1 MDISHIPLTVST
13 SLGELLRFLR
23 RRARLSQRELSIAVG
38 YSESHISRIE
48 NNERPV
54 DRASLLALFVPALE
68 IENEPETIARLLAL
82 CEQAQPLPAATLPAP
97 VPSRP
102 GAEPQPA
109 PPNRLPV
116 QLTSF
121 IGRAEELAEL
131 RELLADDQTRLLT
144 LTGAGGCGKTRLALR
159 VGEEMAQAYRHGV
172 WLVELAALTDP
183 RLLVRE
189 VVSTFDLQENAE
201 RPLLAA
207 LTDFLRPRQA
217 LLILDNCE
225 HLVEEAARLA
235 AALLPAC
242 PDLRILATS
251 RENLAVPGEIVYP
264 VQPLA
269 LPPALRGGRP
279 GRADVEGYDAI
290 RLFVERARAALRGF
304 ALSDQ
309 NAPAVARICQ
319 RLDGIPLG
327 IELAAAWLPLLSP
340 KEIAARLERNLDLPA
355 GGRRTLLPRH
365 QTLAA
370 AIAWSYHLLSG
381 EEQALLR
388 RLSIFG
394 GDWSL
399 EAAEEIAGE
408 LPPLTQ
414 ADVLGLLRRL
424 INKSLVTV
432 ERSAE
437 GGTRYRFLEAIREF
451 ARQRL
456 AESGEEA
463 ALADRHLAWF
473 VTLAERAEP
482 RLKSAQQLFWLAAL
496 DQEQENLR
504 AALSHSL
511 ARGSVEEGLRLVGA
525 LGHFWEMRYH
535 LVEGGRW
542 GAGLLD
548 AAQGRSELIH
558 SPWRAKALF
567 TAGMIAA
574 CQFEDERARVH
585 LEESVRIYRELGD
598 AAGAGAALCFIAIT
612 QDRLQQPQQ
621 ALDTYHEAIRC
632 SQRAE
637 DTWWIAEHLH

>member
-54 DRASLLALFVPALE
+54 DRASLLALFVPAME

-131 RELLADDQTRLLT
+131 RELLAEDQTRLLT

-159 VGEEMAQAYRHGV
+159 VGEEVFPAYPSGV

-189 VVSTFDLQENAE
+189 VASTFDLQENAE

-207 LTDFLRPRQA
+207 LADFLRPRQA

-225 HLVEEAARLA
+225 HLVDVAAHLA
-235 AALLPAC
+235 ATLLQAC

-269 LPPALRGGRP
+269 LPPALLGGRP

-290 RLFVERARAALRGF
+290 RLFVERARAVLRGF

-309 NAPAVARICQ
+309 NAPAIARICQ

-340 KEIAARLERNLDLPA
+340 EEIAARLERNLDLPA

-365 QTLAA
+365 QTLTA
-370 AIAWSYHLLSG
+370 AIAWSYHLLAG

-399 EAAEEIAGE
+399 EAAEEIAGD

-473 VTLAERAEP
+473 VALAERAEP
-482 RLKSAQQLFWLAAL
+482 RLKSAQQLFWLAVL
-496 DQEQENLR
+496 DQEQENIR
-504 AALSHSL
+504 AALTHSL
-511 ARGSVEEGLRLVGA
+511 TQGSVEEGLRLVGA
-525 LGHFWEMRYH
+525 LGHFWEMRHH

-567 TAGMIAA
+567 TAGVIAVY
-574 CQFEDERARVH
+574 QFEDERARVH
-585 LEESVRIYRELGD
+585 LEESVRIYRELED
-598 AAGAGAALCFIAIT
+598 AAGAGAALCFIAVT

-621 ALDTYHEAIRC
+621 AIDTYHEAIRC